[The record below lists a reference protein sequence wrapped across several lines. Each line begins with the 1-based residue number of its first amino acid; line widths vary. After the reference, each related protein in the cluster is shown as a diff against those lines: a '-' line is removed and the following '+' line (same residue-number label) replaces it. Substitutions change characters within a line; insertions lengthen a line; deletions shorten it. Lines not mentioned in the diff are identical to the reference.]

1 MKLVLVRGQDE
12 HGIWRIFMSQLAW
25 GHRVPLMVLGVPL
38 RMFSDEINI
47 CICRLSKADFSP
59 QCVWASPI
67 HSRPA
72 QNKRLSENKFSL
84 SALLPLNWDIDFL
97 LPSDSNLD

>member
-25 GHRVPLMVLGVPL
+25 GHRVPLMVLGVSL